1 MNQPLSERVRRERRR
16 VVWGLGAALALSG
29 LATHAVAA
37 DYTFTV
43 EPDYPPDR
51 IQEAYKPLMDY
62 LGKATGDHFTL
73 VASRNYHFYFRD
85 LQAGNKVDFAF
96 DEAHLTDYR
105 IQHNQYEPLVR
116 TAQPTSYS
124 LVTNLDIGKAGV
136 NGLVGHSIA
145 TMSAPSLGYSLL
157 VEFYQN
163 PVSQPDIRSSSPS
176 WKDAVEAVFAG
187 DADGAIIPTALK
199 EQYPNVTVIKTS
211 RQFAGQCVSAAPT
224 VPAETKA
231 KVRDALLKL
240 DTDADASKLLIDL
253 GISKFVPATPKDYE
267 GAQAVLKSYIGYK

>member
-1 MNQPLSERVRRERRR
+1 MNQPLSERVRRKRRR
-16 VVWGLGAALALSG
+16 AAVGLGAALALC
-29 LATHAVAA
+29 LALPAVAA

-51 IQEAYKPLMDY
+51 IKEAYKPLMDY
-62 LGKATGDHFTL
+62 LAKATGDHFTL
-73 VASRNYHFYFRD
+73 VAARNYHFYFRD
-85 LQAGNKVDFAF
+85 IQAGTKVDFAF

-105 IQHNQYEPLVR
+105 ITHSQYEPLVR

-124 LVTNLDIGKAGV
+124 LVTNLDTSKTGV

-199 EQYPNVTVIKTS
+199 EQYPNVTVVKTS
-211 RQFAGQCVSAAPT
+211 RQFAGQCVSAAPN
-224 VPAETKA
+224 VPAETRA

-253 GISKFVPATPKDYE
+253 GISKFVPATAKDYD
-267 GAQAVLKSYIGYK
+267 GAQTVLKSYIGYK